1 MQLTE
6 HKPDSRYFIRSLG
19 PESIRIVDTDYA
31 ESLLLEPEAGIT
43 PWPVPDIASL
53 SQGDLEPVIARDP
66 EIVLLASGRTLR
78 FPSQEIRIELLRRG
92 IGVEVMT
99 LDAAART
106 FNVLAGEER
115 RVLAALIWE
124 PDPGQR
130 AGR

>member
-6 HKPDSRYFIRSLG
+6 QTPDSRYFIRSLG

-31 ESLLLEPEAGIT
+31 ESLLLEPEAGVT
-43 PWPVPDIASL
+43 RWPVTDVESL
-53 SQGDLEPVIARDP
+53 SRADLRPIVEREPEV
-66 EIVLLASGRTLR
+66 VLLASGRTLR
-78 FPSQEIRIELLRRG
+78 FPSQELRIELLRRN

-124 PDPGQR
+124 PGPGQR

>member
-6 HKPDSRYFIRSLG
+6 HPPDSRYFIRSLG
-19 PESIRIVDTDYA
+19 PESMRIVDTDYS
-31 ESLLLEPEAGIT
+31 ESILLGPESGVSA
-43 PWPVPDIASL
+43 WPVTDVDAL
-53 SQGDLEPVIARDP
+53 TQADLQPIFERDP
-66 EIVLLASGRTLR
+66 EVVLLASGRTLR
-78 FPSQEIRIELLRRG
+78 FPAREIRIELLRRN

-124 PDPGQR
+124 PGSSQR
-130 AGR
+130 EGR